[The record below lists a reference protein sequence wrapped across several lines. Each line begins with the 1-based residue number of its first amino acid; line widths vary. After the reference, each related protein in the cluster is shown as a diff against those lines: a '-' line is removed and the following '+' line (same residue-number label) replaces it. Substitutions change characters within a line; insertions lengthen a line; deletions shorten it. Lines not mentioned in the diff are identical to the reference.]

1 MIKARHKPFYVWLF
15 NQYTRIMLKKHFH
28 EININSDVSLRNV
41 PTVIIANHFSWWDG
55 FFVVY
60 INYRMLHKKFYVMM
74 LEEQLKKHR
83 ILSKAGAFSI
93 SKKKKTILESIDYCI
108 SLINDPENILLFY
121 PQGEIQSSYHYPVK
135 FEKGLLKIL
144 EGTNKQFQLIFLV
157 VLTDYFS
164 NKRPVLN
171 LNMTEFS
178 GPFNHHDIERA
189 YNNFMMECI
198 KSQKE

>member
-1 MIKARHKPFYVWLF
+1 MIKARHEPFYVWLF

-28 EININSDVSLRNV
+28 KININSNVRLRNI

-60 INYRMLHKKFYVMM
+60 INYWMFHKKLHVMM

-83 ILSKAGAFSI
+83 ILSKAGAFSVT
-93 SKKKKTILESIDYCI
+93 KKKKSVLESIDYCI
-108 SLINDPENILLFY
+108 SLLDDPENLLLLY
-121 PQGEIQSSYHYPVK
+121 PQGEIQSSYHFPVK

-144 EGTNKQFQLIFLV
+144 NGTNKEFQLIFLV

-164 NKRPVLN
+164 NKQPLLN
-171 LNMTEFS
+171 LNLTEYSGRFS
-178 GPFNHHDIERA
+178 HGEIEKV
-189 YNNFMMECI
+189 YNSFMKECI
-198 KSQKE
+198 DNQKE

>member
-1 MIKARHKPFYVWLF
+1 MIKARHKAFYVWLF
-15 NQYTRIMLKKHFH
+15 NQYTRIMLRRHFH
-28 EININSDVSLRNV
+28 EIIINSDVSLRKI
-41 PTVIIANHFSWWDG
+41 PTIILANHFSWWDG

-60 INYRMLHKKFYVMM
+60 INYRFFQKKFHVMM

-83 ILSKAGAFSI
+83 ILSKAGAFSVN
-93 SKKKKTILESIDYCI
+93 KKKKSVLESIEYCI
-108 SLINDPENILLFY
+108 SLLDKPENLLLFY
-121 PQGEIQSSYHYPVK
+121 PQGEIQSSYHYPLK

-144 EGTNKQFQLIFLV
+144 DGTNKEFQLIFLV

-164 NKRPVLN
+164 NRRPVLC
-171 LNMTEFS
+171 LNMTEYS
-178 GPFNHHDIERA
+178 GPFNHSEIEKA

>member
-1 MIKARHKPFYVWLF
+1 
-15 NQYTRIMLKKHFH
+15 MLKKHFH
-28 EININSDVSLRNV
+28 EININSDVRLRNI

-60 INYRMLHKKFYVMM
+60 LNYRIFHKKLHVMM

-93 SKKKKTILESIDYCI
+93 SKKNKSILESIDYCI
-108 SLINDPENILLFY
+108 SLLDDLENILLFY
-121 PQGEIQSSYHYPVK
+121 PQGEIQSSYHFPVK

-144 EGTNKQFQLIFLV
+144 NGTSKKFQLIFLV

-171 LNMTEFS
+171 LNLTEFP
-178 GPFNHHDIERA
+178 GPLSHSEIEKS
-189 YNNFMMECI
+189 YNNFMKECI
-198 KSQKE
+198 DYQIE

>member
-1 MIKARHKPFYVWLF
+1 MIRARHKPFYVWLF

-28 EININSDVSLRNV
+28 EIIVNSDVNLRKI
-41 PTVIIANHFSWWDG
+41 PTVIVANHFSWWDG

-60 INYRMLHKKFYVMM
+60 INYRFFKKKFHVMM

-83 ILSKAGAFSI
+83 ILSKAGAFSVNR
-93 SKKKKTILESIDYCI
+93 KKKSVLESIEYCI
-108 SLINDPENILLFY
+108 SLLDKPENLLLFY
-121 PQGEIQSSYHYPVK
+121 PQGEIQSSYHYPLK

-144 EGTNKQFQLIFLV
+144 DGTNKEFQLIFLV

-164 NKRPVLN
+164 NRRPVLS
-171 LNMTEFS
+171 LNMTEYS
-178 GPFNHHDIERA
+178 GPFNHSGIEKA

>member
-1 MIKARHKPFYVWLF
+1 MIRARHKPFYVWLF
-15 NQYTRIMLKKHFH
+15 NQYTRIMLKRHFH
-28 EININSDVSLRNV
+28 EIIINSDVSLRKI
-41 PTVIIANHFSWWDG
+41 PTVIVANHFSWWDG

-60 INYRMLHKKFYVMM
+60 INYRFFQKKFYVMM

-83 ILSKAGAFSI
+83 ILSKAGAFSVN
-93 SKKKKTILESIDYCI
+93 KKKKSILESIEYCI
-108 SLINDPENILLFY
+108 SLLDKPENLLLFY
-121 PQGEIQSSYHYPVK
+121 PQGEIQSSYNFPLK

-144 EGTNKQFQLIFLV
+144 DGTNKEFQLIFLV

-164 NKRPVLN
+164 NRRPVLS
-171 LNMTEFS
+171 LNMTEYS
-178 GPFNHHDIERA
+178 GPFSHSGIEKA

>member
-1 MIKARHKPFYVWLF
+1 MIKARHKPFYIWLF
-15 NQYTRIMLKKHFH
+15 NQYTRIVLKKHFH
-28 EININSDVSLRNV
+28 EINIKSNVSLKDI

-60 INYRMLHKKFYVMM
+60 LNYRIFHKKLHVMM

-93 SKKKKTILESIDYCI
+93 SKKKKSILESIDYCI
-108 SLINDPENILLFY
+108 SILDDPENILLFY
-121 PQGEIQSSYHYPVK
+121 PQGEIQSSYHFPVK

-144 EGTNKQFQLIFLV
+144 NGTNKKLQLIFLV

-171 LNMTEFS
+171 LNMIEFS
-178 GPFNHHDIERA
+178 GPCNHSDIEKA
-189 YNNFMMECI
+189 YNDFMLDCI
-198 KSQKE
+198 KNQKE

>member
-28 EININSDVSLRNV
+28 EININSNVRPRNIA
-41 PTVIIANHFSWWDG
+41 TVIIANHFSWWDG
-55 FFVVY
+55 FFVVH
-60 INYRMLHKKFYVMM
+60 INYIMFHKRFHVMM

-83 ILSKAGAFSI
+83 ILSKAGAFSVT
-93 SKKKKTILESIDYCI
+93 KKKKSVLESIDYCI
-108 SLINDPENILLFY
+108 SLLDDPENLLLFY
-121 PQGEIQSSYHYPVK
+121 PQGEIQSSYHFPLK

-144 EGTNKQFQLIFLV
+144 DGTNREFQLVFLV

-178 GPFNHHDIERA
+178 GPFTHSEIEKA
-189 YNNFMMECI
+189 FNNFMMECI

>member
-28 EININSDVSLRNV
+28 EININSDVSLSNV

-60 INYRMLHKKFYVMM
+60 INYRILHKKFHVMM

-108 SLINDPENILLFY
+108 SLLNDPGNILLFY

-144 EGTNKQFQLIFLV
+144 EGTNKQLQLIFLV

-178 GPFNHHDIERA
+178 GDYNHRDIERA